1 MKYKVQEMMIIESNA
16 DVEAIDK
23 WTAKLD
29 EKLEKMKLPM
39 ADIEKHSK
47 TGRGKN
53 QSKRKI

>member
-1 MKYKVQEMMIIESNA
+1 M
-16 DVEAIDK
+16 EAIDK